1 MVKDI
6 KVKRQDSANPRI
18 TRVKRLSSI
27 NRHVKKNWQQAPKTA
42 DSVFDPCWCCG
53 QSMMTQ
59 RCMSSTL
66 PLAELPSD
74 CIVAVS
80 CSSSASTGRLCA
92 ASAAIRQSLVH
103 MQRGS
108 STTLRTCRG
117 KGLTF
122 CSRLKATCVCHRL
135 ASSTLSRADRKVQD
149 AVAEANHTL
158 VDRVSQENIQAVN
171 SSSDE
176 PETDLPAKL
185 WDGSTWHRPGMDK
198 TRAFR
203 CASPHCR
210 TSLDSGKGSLGSLAI
225 LNGAPLH
232 RFEQLVLA
240 CLLKPT
246 LWLACAIHCYDGLS
260 AEMVRLSN
268 HEIPTMAPSNAWM
281 PTSMNM
287 WPCRE
292 MLSRSRGAMMKP
304 STMGNSA
311 PSSIDW
317 LLGCSC
323 YLKQAFG
330 DGFEG
335 FCFNC
340 HIILHSASAPRSF
353 SVGRAQLP
361 W

>member
-1 MVKDI
+1 MLVLWPVDDDTTLYEFDI
-6 KVKRQDSANPRI
+6 I
-18 TRVKRLSSI
+18 
-27 NRHVKKNWQQAPKTA
+27 
-42 DSVFDPCWCCG
+42 
-53 QSMMTQ
+53 
-59 RCMSSTL
+59 

-198 TRAFR
+198 TRAFTVPNPWFGCFSGIAGR
-203 CASPHCR
+203 LWTPAKDHWGLWPSSMEHHC
-210 TSLDSGKGSLGSLAI
+210 TDSSSLCSLA
-225 LNGAPLH
+225 
-232 RFEQLVLA
+232 
-240 CLLKPT
+240 
-246 LWLACAIHCYDGLS
+246 Y
-260 AEMVRLSN
+260 
-268 HEIPTMAPSNAWM
+268 
-281 PTSMNM
+281 
-287 WPCRE
+287 
-292 MLSRSRGAMMKP
+292 
-304 STMGNSA
+304 
-311 PSSIDW
+311 
-317 LLGCSC
+317 
-323 YLKQAFG
+323 
-330 DGFEG
+330 
-335 FCFNC
+335 
-340 HIILHSASAPRSF
+340 
-353 SVGRAQLP
+353 
-361 W
+361 